1 MHKDIELHVAYFSCG
16 QTPMK
21 GMTSD
26 VLVVMM
32 FTTVASYGRNMEF
45 TGHPLLVPSKRMYGV
60 IPPVSI
66 VLHSTVL
73 N

>member
-1 MHKDIELHVAYFSCG
+1 
-16 QTPMK
+16 MK